1 MTGKTTI
8 SVFLMVVLATFVS
21 QGWADPMAELPDGSK
36 LDLATT
42 CPVCGMKLEASL
54 LGPAAIVLKDGSVKG
69 FDAAGDL
76 FRFMFDPKKYSF
88 DANNVKNICVT
99 EYGTKKFIDGKTAFY
114 VVGTD
119 LQQGMGAEVAPFA
132 NKEDAEKFKE
142 QHKGTGVVEFAKVTA
157 DDLKSKKKML
167 KMQH

>member
-1 MTGKTTI
+1 MTKKTMTC
-8 SVFLMVVLATFVS
+8 VFLVVVLATFAY
-21 QGWADPMAELPDGSK
+21 QGWADPMAGLPDGSK
-36 LDLATT
+36 LDLGTT

-54 LGPAAIVLKDGSVKG
+54 LGPAVIVLKDGSVKG

-76 FRFMFDPKKYSF
+76 FRFMFDPQKYSF
-88 DANNVKNICVT
+88 DANNVKSIYVT
-99 EYGTKKFIDGKTAFY
+99 EYGTKKFIDGKTAVY

-132 NKEDAEKFKE
+132 NKDDAEKFKT
-142 QHKGTGVVEFAKVTA
+142 QHKGTGVVEFGKVSA